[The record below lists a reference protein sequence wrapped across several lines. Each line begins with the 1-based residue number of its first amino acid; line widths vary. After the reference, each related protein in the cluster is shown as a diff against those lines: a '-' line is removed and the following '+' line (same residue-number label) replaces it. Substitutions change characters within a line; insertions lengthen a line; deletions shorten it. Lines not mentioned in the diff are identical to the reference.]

1 MEFKELLEKKNK
13 AEKKYILLDGAMG
26 TVLQASGL
34 KLGQI
39 PEVLSFTDEE
49 LLIGIHRQYVE
60 SGSDIIYTNTFGG
73 NRYKLEGCGYTVEQ
87 VIKKGIENARKAC
100 EGTDCIVALDLGP
113 IGRLVEPT
121 GDLKFE
127 EAYDIY
133 KEQEIAGREADVIVF
148 ETMTDLLEL
157 KAAVLAAKE
166 NTELPIICTMTFEQ
180 NMRTFTGCQVSSMAL
195 TMEGLGVDA
204 LGVNCSLGPDELYPV
219 VEELGR
225 YTRLPLVVKPNA

>member
-133 KEQEIAGREADVIVF
+133 KEQVIAGREADVIVF

-166 NTELPIICTMTFEQ
+166 NTEHPIICTMTFEQ

-195 TMEGLGVDA
+195 TME
-204 LGVNCSLGPDELYPV
+204 
-219 VEELGR
+219 
-225 YTRLPLVVKPNA
+225 

>member
-133 KEQEIAGREADVIVF
+133 KEQVIAGREADVIVF

-204 LGVNCSLGPDELYPV
+204 LLSLIHI
-219 VEELGR
+219 
-225 YTRLPLVVKPNA
+225 

>member
-26 TVLQASGL
+26 TMLQASGL

-49 LLIGIHRQYVE
+49 LLVGIHRQYVE

-87 VIKKGIENARKAC
+87 VIRKGIENARKAS

-133 KEQEIAGREADVIVF
+133 KEQVIAGREADVIVF

-166 NTELPIICTMTFEQ
+166 NT
-180 NMRTFTGCQVSSMAL
+180 
-195 TMEGLGVDA
+195 
-204 LGVNCSLGPDELYPV
+204 
-219 VEELGR
+219 
-225 YTRLPLVVKPNA
+225 

>member
-13 AEKKYILLDGAMG
+13 ADKKYILLDGAMG

-39 PEVLSFTDEE
+39 PEVLSFTNEE
-49 LLIGIHRQYVE
+49 LLVGIHRQYVE

-133 KEQEIAGREADVIVF
+133 KEQVIAGREADVIVF

-204 LGVNCSLGPDELYPV
+204 LLSLIHI
-219 VEELGR
+219 
-225 YTRLPLVVKPNA
+225 

>member
-26 TVLQASGL
+26 TMLQASGL

-49 LLIGIHRQYVE
+49 LLVGIHRQYVE

-87 VIKKGIENARKAC
+87 VIKKGIENSRKAC

-113 IGRLVEPT
+113 IGRLVEP
-121 GDLKFE
+121 K
-127 EAYDIY
+127 I
-133 KEQEIAGREADVIVF
+133 GRAHV
-148 ETMTDLLEL
+148 
-157 KAAVLAAKE
+157 
-166 NTELPIICTMTFEQ
+166 
-180 NMRTFTGCQVSSMAL
+180 
-195 TMEGLGVDA
+195 
-204 LGVNCSLGPDELYPV
+204 
-219 VEELGR
+219 
-225 YTRLPLVVKPNA
+225 

>member
-133 KEQEIAGREADVIVF
+133 KEQVIAGREADVIVF

-195 TMEGLGVDA
+195 TMVD
-204 LGVNCSLGPDELYPV
+204 LELMHWV
-219 VEELGR
+219 L
-225 YTRLPLVVKPNA
+225 TAH

>member
-13 AEKKYILLDGAMG
+13 ADKKYILLDGAMG
-26 TVLQASGL
+26 TMLQASGL

-39 PEVLSFTDEE
+39 PEVLSFTNEE
-49 LLIGIHRQYVE
+49 LLVGIHRQYVE

-133 KEQEIAGREADVIVF
+133 KEQVIAGREADVIVF

-204 LGVNCSLGPDELYPV
+204 LGTFPEH
-219 VEELGR
+219 
-225 YTRLPLVVKPNA
+225 RLLLLISYSNKAH